1 MRRAPQIRTTCIRNA
16 RVLCLAAAVAI
27 AASAEIF
34 AQGPQPS
41 GDCARAASVVEQT
54 VCSDGALGALDGRLA
69 DVYASASKAASAD
82 QKNRLAADQQRWL
95 NERAA
100 CGRSDDRAACIK
112 ERYLQRIADL
122 QAQFKLVPSH
132 GPFRFV
138 CNGDPNTV
146 LVAQY
151 FDTDPAT
158 ARFAY
163 DGRTVTAFIQ
173 RSGSGAR
180 YGGPSVSYWEHQGE
194 ASVVWFGRTM
204 KCATK

>member
-1 MRRAPQIRTTCIRNA
+1 MARTLRIAAANGTARRALWLI
-16 RVLCLAAAVAI
+16 AAVGI
-27 AASAEIF
+27 AGKPDAL
-34 AQGPQPS
+34 AQGPRPS
-41 GDCARAASVVEQT
+41 IDCSQSASIVEQT
-54 VCSDGALGALDGRLA
+54 VCGSDALIALDSKLV
-69 DVYASASKAASAD
+69 DVYATASRAAGAD

-95 NERAA
+95 NERRA
-100 CGRSDDRAACIK
+100 CGEASDRDGCIK

-122 QAQFKLVPSH
+122 QAQFKLVPSR

-138 CNGDPNTV
+138 CNGDPNGV

-151 FDTDPAT
+151 FETDPAS
-158 ARFAY
+158 ARFTY

-194 ASVVWFGRTM
+194 ASVVWFGRLM

>member
-1 MRRAPQIRTTCIRNA
+1 MSRAPQIRTSRWD
-16 RVLCLAAAVAI
+16 LWLSAVSAL
-27 AASAEIF
+27 AASAGAF
-34 AQGPQPS
+34 AQGAQPS
-41 GDCARAASVVEQT
+41 SDCSRAASVVEQT
-54 VCSDGALGALDGRLA
+54 VCGNDALTALDGRLA

-82 QKNRLAADQQRWL
+82 QKNRLAADQQHWL

-100 CGRSDDRAACIK
+100 CGKSEDRPGCIK

-138 CNGDPNTV
+138 CNGNANMV

-151 FDTDPAT
+151 FETDPAS
-158 ARFAY
+158 ARFTY